1 MARRE
6 SNRKIWIALLA
17 TLALSWVVSG
27 CGEYN
32 TRFKEIVRPLSLS
45 FAFTYTS
52 QGTDITVTYS
62 IPPPEPG
69 KVYVLWAYDQGR
81 RQVVKLGAI
90 PHGIERTAK
99 GSANFPAV
107 GVIITQETS
116 PNVTRMEG
124 TGIIELELDD
134 QNLGPTTSG
143 TRTSPRR

>member
-1 MARRE
+1 MAGRG
-6 SNRKIWIALLA
+6 SNRRIWIALLA

-27 CGEYN
+27 CGEYS
-32 TRFKEIVRPLSLS
+32 TRFKEMVRPLSLS
-45 FAFTYTS
+45 FAFTYTG
-52 QGTDITVTYS
+52 QGTDITITYS

-81 RQVVKLGAI
+81 RQLAKLGAI

-99 GSANFPAV
+99 GSVGFPAV
-107 GVIITQETS
+107 GVIITQEAS

-124 TGIIELELDD
+124 TGVIELELDD
-134 QNLGPTTSG
+134 QNLGPATSG